1 MKLFGC
7 PICGF
12 RVSGAEEACPRCGT
26 KYGPETKFE
35 CPFCGDH
42 VPKGAKSCPSCHVVF
57 KEFHRETK
65 KTVSEE
71 SIDQLLME
79 IIELEAHQVKQE
91 EKRYSCPRC
100 SWMLAG
106 NEDRCPKCGAG
117 FVDEVSYQCPICA
130 ATVPEDSDRCSECG
144 TSFAEEEGPPPVAA
158 EAPAEETQP
167 FAPEEGLGVPRP
179 MVVEAVEEKPRPE
192 PEPEPVREEPPAV
205 EEVRPEPAPEP
216 VPEPQPE
223 PAPDPMP
230 EPVVEPV
237 VVPEPEPGP
246 EPAQT
251 EERPAE
257 EPAAEPQQE
266 AETPRQPAQRKLKTR
281 KLKAK
286 T

>member
-1 MKLFGC
+1 MPKQDMKLFGC

-158 EAPAEETQP
+158 EA
-167 FAPEEGLGVPRP
+167 
-179 MVVEAVEEKPRPE
+179 
-192 PEPEPVREEPPAV
+192 
-205 EEVRPEPAPEP
+205 
-216 VPEPQPE
+216 
-223 PAPDPMP
+223 
-230 EPVVEPV
+230 
-237 VVPEPEPGP
+237 
-246 EPAQT
+246 
-251 EERPAE
+251 
-257 EPAAEPQQE
+257 
-266 AETPRQPAQRKLKTR
+266 
-281 KLKAK
+281 
-286 T
+286 